1 MAKTKNK
8 RNNHNKIN
16 DIKQKIDKLEKQKI
30 ELQNKL
36 SDSNKELKKH
46 CRIKRLKLSKD
57 ILNFTLP
64 FVICTGISIGTTS
77 LLGFGLPYKEDNIYK
92 YKRYDLSYC
101 TDEEIELEGTYER
114 RTILD
119 DELPSSKLSI
129 YYPWEEDNGIY
140 TRSKRVYDLDR
151 DNLKDLQEA
160 ILNNDID
167 LINEYKESYKE
178 EKQTCNKKLYND
190 EDNKIYIDCEL
201 HYLDKSD
208 TIQVKESFYRNFLV
222 TLISLLTGI
231 GLGFVVAY
239 NRKFS
244 LLRSLKDESRYHSLD
259 IENCRVNIRII
270 NNNLNDINT
279 KIEELN
285 KKLVKSNAKK

>member
-77 LLGFGLPYKEDNIYK
+77 WLGFGLPYKEDNIYK

-101 TDEEIELEGTYER
+101 TDEGIELEGTYER

-119 DELPSSKLSI
+119 DDLPSSKLSI

-167 LINEYKESYKE
+167 FINEYKESYKE

-244 LLRSLKDESRYHSLD
+244 LLRRLKDESRYHSLD

>member
-92 YKRYDLSYC
+92 YK
-101 TDEEIELEGTYER
+101 IH
-114 RTILD
+114 
-119 DELPSSKLSI
+119 P
-129 YYPWEEDNGIY
+129 
-140 TRSKRVYDLDR
+140 KRGCC
-151 DNLKDLQEA
+151 LQ
-160 ILNNDID
+160 
-167 LINEYKESYKE
+167 
-178 EKQTCNKKLYND
+178 
-190 EDNKIYIDCEL
+190 
-201 HYLDKSD
+201 
-208 TIQVKESFYRNFLV
+208 
-222 TLISLLTGI
+222 
-231 GLGFVVAY
+231 
-239 NRKFS
+239 
-244 LLRSLKDESRYHSLD
+244 
-259 IENCRVNIRII
+259 RI
-270 NNNLNDINT
+270 
-279 KIEELN
+279 
-285 KKLVKSNAKK
+285 

>member
-77 LLGFGLPYKEDNIYK
+77 CLGFGLPYKEDNIYK

-119 DELPSSKLSI
+119 DDLPSSKLSI

-167 LINEYKESYKE
+167 FINEYKESYKE